1 MGLFDKIFGRDTT
14 PPRREETTFRLLSD
28 YRPVFRTW
36 GGELYED
43 SLIRASID
51 AKARNV
57 SKLQMVFQGSAKPK
71 LMTQLKR
78 RPNSF
83 QTWGQFLYRLSTILD
98 MMNTAIIVP
107 VINEYGETVGVFPV
121 YYRKI
126 EVVAY
131 KGEPWLR
138 MEFGNNDRAAVQLS
152 KVGIMTRFQY
162 RNDLFGESNIALDP
176 TAKLIDI
183 QNQAIEEGVKM
194 AASYQ
199 FMATLSNF
207 ANDEDLA
214 KERMRFTEQN
224 LRSASSSGV
233 LLWPNTYKDIKQIET
248 KPFVVDPAQ
257 MNLIRTN
264 VFEYFGTNE
273 DVLQNKA
280 YGDAWAAFYEGSIE
294 PFAIQLSDVL
304 TNMLFSTTE
313 QANGALVMATANRL
327 QYMTNKDKADVTA
340 IFADR
345 GLATIDELRE
355 IWNMPPLPDGLG
367 ETIPVRGE
375 YYDLRENDEEGGI
388 INADE

>member
-14 PPRREETTFRLLSD
+14 PPRLEETTFRLLSD
-28 YRPVFRTW
+28 YRPVFKTW

-43 SLIRASID
+43 SLVRASID

-71 LMTQLKR
+71 LMTQLRR

-131 KGEPWLR
+131 KSEPWLR

-194 AASYQ
+194 SASYQ

-224 LRSASSSGV
+224 LRSAGSSGV

-248 KPFVVDPAQ
+248 KPYVVDPDQ
-257 MNLIRTN
+257 MKLIRTN

-304 TNMLFSTTE
+304 TNMLFTTTE

-388 INADE
+388 LNADE

>member
-14 PPRREETTFRLLSD
+14 PPRREETSFRLLSD

-43 SLIRASID
+43 SLVRASID

-71 LMTQLKR
+71 LVGSLKK

-83 QTWGQFLYRLSTILD
+83 QTWSQFLYRLSTILD
-98 MMNTAIIVP
+98 MQNTALIVP
-107 VINEYGETVGVFPV
+107 VINDTGETVGVFPV

-131 KGEPWLR
+131 RGEPWIR
-138 MEFGNNDRAAVQLS
+138 MEFNNNDRAAVELS
-152 KVGIMTRFQY
+152 KVGVMTRFQY
-162 RNDLFGESNIALDP
+162 RNDLFGESNTALHA
-176 TAKLIDI
+176 TAKLIDL

-199 FMATLSNF
+199 FMATLANF
-207 ANDEDLA
+207 TNDEDLA
-214 KERMRFTEQN
+214 KERARFTEQN
-224 LRSASSSGV
+224 LRSADASGV
-233 LLWPNTYKDIKQIET
+233 LLWPSTYKDIKQIET
-248 KPFVVDPAQ
+248 KPFVVDPDQ
-257 MNLIRTN
+257 MKLIRTN
-264 VFEYFGTNE
+264 VFDYFGTNE
-273 DVLQNKA
+273 DILQNRA
-280 YGDAWAAFYEGSIE
+280 YGDAWAAFYEGAIE
-294 PFAIQLSDVL
+294 PFSVQLSEVL
-304 TNMLFSTTE
+304 TNMLFTPTE
-313 QANGALVMATANRL
+313 QTNGALVMATANRL
-327 QYMTNKDKADVTA
+327 QYMTNKDKADTTA

-355 IWNMPPLPDGLG
+355 IWNLPPLPDGMG

-375 YYDLRENDEEGGI
+375 YYDLRENNEEGGI
-388 INADE
+388 ANAE